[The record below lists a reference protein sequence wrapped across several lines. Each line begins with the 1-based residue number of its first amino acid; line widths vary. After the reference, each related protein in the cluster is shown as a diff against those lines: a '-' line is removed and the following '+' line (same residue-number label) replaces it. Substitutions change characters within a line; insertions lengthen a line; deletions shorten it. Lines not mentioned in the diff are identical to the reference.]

1 MLEATSR
8 MSLDSWLNS
17 SKTESEDSSW
27 TPALLNTRP
36 ARKILGVLGGQ
47 KRTDFHDFQK
57 SILNDILVKMGA
69 PPDLVLLSD
78 EGKDT
83 SGMIYMWCEQN
94 NIPMRYMKAD
104 WSAGKS
110 AGIQRDTQIMK
121 EGTAFIVFA
130 QPRSDRY
137 AKLAARLQKKK
148 LPVVLVG

>member
-1 MLEATSR
+1 

-57 SILNDILVKMGA
+57 TIINDILVKMGS

>member
-1 MLEATSR
+1 
-8 MSLDSWLNS
+8 MSLDSWL
-17 SKTESEDSSW
+17 KTGNEDPSW
-27 TPALLNTRP
+27 TPALIAKPP

-57 SILNDILVKMGA
+57 SILNDILVKMGS

-94 NIPMRYMKAD
+94 NIPLRYMKAD

-110 AGIQRDTQIMK
+110 AGIKRDTQIIK
-121 EGTAFIVFA
+121 ESTAFIIFE

-137 AKLAARLQKKK
+137 SKIATRLQKKK
-148 LPVVLVG
+148 IPVILVG

>member
-1 MLEATSR
+1 
-8 MSLDSWLNS
+8 MSLYSWLISS
-17 SKTESEDSSW
+17 SKTESEDCSW

-57 SILNDILVKMGA
+57 SIINDILVKMEA

>member
-1 MLEATSR
+1 

-57 SILNDILVKMGA
+57 SILNDILVKMGS